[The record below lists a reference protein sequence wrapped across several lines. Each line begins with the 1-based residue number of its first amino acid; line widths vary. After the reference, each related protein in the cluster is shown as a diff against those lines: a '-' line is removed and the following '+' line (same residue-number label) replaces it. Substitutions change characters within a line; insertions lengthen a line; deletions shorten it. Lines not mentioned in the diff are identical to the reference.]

1 MTDNI
6 DQTVDARG
14 LPCPMP
20 IVKVSQAITGM
31 QVGQTVEITAT
42 DHSFVPDIEAWCRKT
57 GHDLIGI
64 DECEDEIKARVKKT
78 K

>member
-1 MTDNI
+1 MTGRI

-20 IVKVSQAITGM
+20 IVKVAQAIAGM
-31 QVGQTVEITAT
+31 QIGQIVEVTAT
-42 DHSFVPDIEAWCRKT
+42 DQSFAPDIEAWCRKT
-57 GHDLIGI
+57 GHDLVKL
-64 DECEDEIKARVKKT
+64 DEGEEEIKAFVKKT